1 MTGVW
6 TRIAGFVL
14 CLALLCGCRQ
24 QAAAKDDLIY
34 ALTEAHSAIAS
45 SLLAIELYDQQ
56 RSTQA
61 VTETLL
67 GDMAKQAS

>member
-14 CLALLCGCRQ
+14 CLVLLCGCSQ
-24 QAAAKDDLIY
+24 QSAAKDDLVH

-45 SLLAIELYDQQ
+45 SLLALELYEAAID
-56 RSTQA
+56 
-61 VTETLL
+61 
-67 GDMAKQAS
+67 ASCHRNAAW